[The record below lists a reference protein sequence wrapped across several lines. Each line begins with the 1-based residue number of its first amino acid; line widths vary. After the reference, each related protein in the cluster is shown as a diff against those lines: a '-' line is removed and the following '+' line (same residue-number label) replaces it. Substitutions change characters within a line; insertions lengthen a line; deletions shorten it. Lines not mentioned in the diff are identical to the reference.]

1 MSFYTEQELTY
12 KKTAVIGLG
21 ASGGFFS
28 LLALKN
34 PCNIITGFD
43 LNEPFST
50 LLKTGGG
57 RCNITYDED
66 DIKDFVQN
74 YPRGS
79 KFLLS
84 VFSRFSA
91 AQARELFEKLGVK
104 TYVQPD
110 KRVFPETDSSALTI
124 KTLAAH
130 LNAPNFTHKKEK
142 VISASKSAKGFEIKT
157 NQGVYIFDR
166 LVIASGGGN
175 TGFFSSFGH
184 KIKPLRPSLT
194 ALDIREKEFY
204 SLSGLS
210 FHNARIKARLE
221 KRSYEAEGD
230 FLFSHKSITGPLVFK
245 ISALSAY
252 DDFAEDKP
260 LEITLKTSGCSPE
273 MIENEL
279 KANAK
284 KSIKNVFSKFAP
296 ESFISLICS
305 INNIDGNKQ
314 AAQLKKQEKE
324 ILIQALTALKLHA
337 EGRIKNSEIV
347 TAGGVSLDEI
357 NQKTMESKLIPG
369 LFFTGEVLDIDGFTG
384 GFNLQN
390 CWSTAYIC
398 SLNFITPAK
407 N

>member
-21 ASGGFFS
+21 ASGAFFS

-34 PCNIITGFD
+34 PRCIITGFD

-50 LLKTGGG
+50 LLPTGGG

-66 DIKDFVQN
+66 EVKDFVQN

-79 KFLLS
+79 KFLLP
-84 VFSRFSA
+84 VFLRFSA

-110 KRVFPETDSSALTI
+110 KRVFPVTDSSALTV
-124 KTLAAH
+124 KTLAEH
-130 LNAPNFTHKKEK
+130 LNAPNFTHKKER
-142 VISASKSAKGFEIKT
+142 VISAAKSNKDFEIKT
-157 NQGVYIFDR
+157 NKGVYRFDR

-184 KIKPLRPSLT
+184 KIQPLRPSLT
-194 ALDIREKEFY
+194 ALDIKEKEFY
-204 SLSGLS
+204 SLSGVS
-210 FHNARIKARLE
+210 FHNAQIKARLE
-221 KRSYEAEGD
+221 GRRYEAEGD

-252 DDFAEDKP
+252 EDFSKDKP
-260 LEITLKTSGCSPE
+260 LEIILKTSDCSIE
-273 MIENEL
+273 MIEEEIKN
-279 KANAK
+279 NVK

-305 INNIDGNKQ
+305 INNIDGSRQ
-314 AAQLKKQEKE
+314 AAQLKKQEKAL
-324 ILIQALTALKLHA
+324 LIQSITALNLHA
-337 EGRIKNSEIV
+337 DGRIKNSEIV

-357 NQKTMESKLIPG
+357 NSKTMESKLIPG

-384 GFNLQN
+384 GFNLQS

-398 SLNFITPAK
+398 SLNFNAEI
-407 N
+407 